1 MRFHRLHEGN
11 TATRCELAT
20 FEANTALITDMP
32 FLSDR
37 VVGQVIMASKDL
49 TEVLQSID
57 TSSKHVSISFQVASQ
72 LSSARLPSKGE
83 KGQSGEDT
91 ITSLADPVSVSDS
104 THAGAASMI
113 LATAES
119 EDEEVA
125 PPRISRAAASVP
137 MMMIQ
142 SEGDSGSTQVSKV
155 SAGVHRSLLKFLCAL
170 SYAARV
176 AKPAQRL
183 RAVFLHPQL
192 NKHLSIPGSAAVSQG
207 ATDVAQNV
215 TTCR

>member
-1 MRFHRLHEGN
+1 
-11 TATRCELAT
+11 
-20 FEANTALITDMP
+20 MP

-72 LSSARLPSKGE
+72 QSSARLPSKGE

-104 THAGAASMI
+104 THAGSASMI

-119 EDEEVA
+119 DDDEEVA
-125 PPRISRAAASVP
+125 PPRISQAAASVP

-142 SEGDSGSTQVSKV
+142 SEGDSGSTQVSKE
-155 SAGVHRSLLKFLCAL
+155 SAPVHRSLLKFLCAL

-176 AKPAQRL
+176 AKPARRL

-192 NKHLSIPGSAAVSQG
+192 NKRLSIPGSAAVSQG

-215 TTCR
+215 TACR